1 MADIIILISFSLV
14 FFFLV
19 FENLRLKN
27 KYIGALSDLLK
38 SRMDN
43 NIKDKMI
50 KENVFGKPVEKTDE
64 DEAKEH
70 FIKFLSDSRDAAF
83 LYIENVQKGIYDYI
97 NTVEPYIFSLEN
109 DVLTKELDKIKKLL
123 PDDYGTMDK

>member
-1 MADIIILISFSLV
+1 MIDIFILLTFSSV

-27 KYIGALSDLLK
+27 KHIATLSELLK
-38 SRMDN
+38 SKMDN
-43 NIKDKMI
+43 NIKDGLI
-50 KENVFGKPVEKTDE
+50 KDGPLLNPLKKNDE
-64 DEAKEH
+64 DETKEH

-83 LYIENVQKGIYDYI
+83 LYIEDVQKGIYDYI
-97 NTVEPYIFSLEN
+97 NTVEPYIFNLES
-109 DVLTKELDKIKKLL
+109 DILSKELEKIKKLI